1 MNDPQQSVSSQQNG
15 FRDILAAYYDDSGEF
30 DDLPSA
36 TDASAGL
43 ISLGFIGSALRRG
56 MLVWLALA
64 LIGLLVGVG
73 LALDRSHARLHG
85 HDHGAD
91 RQPLGIPRAP
101 SCRLM
106 PLSRR
111 APRSRRPLS
120 RNSGYSRRL
129 PAFSGRTPWWL
140 GQPPRY

>member
-15 FRDILAAYYDDSGEF
+15 FRDVLSAYYDDSGQF

-56 MLVWLALA
+56 MVVWLALA

-73 LALDRSHARLHG
+73 LALDQRAR
-85 HDHGAD
+85 
-91 RQPLGIPRAP
+91 PPT
-101 SCRLM
+101 
-106 PLSRR
+106 
-111 APRSRRPLS
+111 RP
-120 RNSGYSRRL
+120 
-129 PAFSGRTPWWL
+129 
-140 GQPPRY
+140 PPRC